1 MSIRPSHGLRAVVE
15 ANAPLWGAEAEVCRT
30 YFHSPARDATTD
42 RLWITRQCYKELIDG
57 ALFRMLAMQG
67 DFRLDELTP
76 GGVAADEGTCTEL
89 AHFLA
94 YAEALRAVTGDSSAS
109 IDMASLLAGNWP
121 ENEQLMALR
130 KAHRETRPDLGW
142 RAHAFTEGGYCT
154 LYSTG
159 MELAQCADAS
169 ATSGAQAIAA
179 ASKLVFE
186 DEWEH
191 MLEGIA
197 GLGQH
202 PLSDEDWAQLRD
214 MTVQQSRLRIHMRN
228 GQFGY
233 PVDEGRIAELLAG
246 KAEPVSFDWERAGFV
261 PPASDGP

>member
-1 MSIRPSHGLRAVVE
+1 MSIRPSPGLCALVA

-30 YFHSPARDATTD
+30 YFHSSGRDVETD

-67 DFRLDELTP
+67 HFRLEELAP
-76 GGVAADEGTCTEL
+76 GGVSADEGTCTEI

-94 YAEALRAVTGDSSAS
+94 YAEALRAVTGDPFTS

-121 ENEQLMALR
+121 ENEQLMSLR
-130 KAHRETRPDLGW
+130 KAHRKARPDLGW

-159 MELAQCADAS
+159 MELANLS
-169 ATSGAQAIAA
+169 GSSSTSGDRAIAM

-197 GLGQH
+197 GLDQH
-202 PLSDEDWAQLRD
+202 SLSEADWDQLLE
-214 MTVQQSRLRIHMRN
+214 MTVEQSSMRIYMRN

-246 KAEPVSFDWERAGFV
+246 KGPPVRFDWQRAGFI
-261 PPASDGP
+261 PPTSEGQ

>member
-1 MSIRPSHGLRAVVE
+1 MSMQPSPGLRALVE

-30 YFHSPARDATTD
+30 YFHSPFRSAETD
-42 RLWITRQCYKELIDG
+42 RLWITRQCYKELVDG

-67 DFRLDELTP
+67 DFLLEDLSP

-94 YAEALRAVTGDSSAS
+94 YAEALRVVTGDPSAS
-109 IDMASLLAGNWP
+109 IDMASLLAGNWS

-130 KAHRETRPDLGW
+130 KTHRDTRPDLGW

-159 MELAQCADAS
+159 MELGHQS
-169 ATSGAQAIAA
+169 GGSSTSGDQAIAA
-179 ASKLVFE
+179 ASRLVFE

-197 GLGQH
+197 GLNQH
-202 PLSDEDWAQLRD
+202 PLSEADWAHLCD
-214 MTVQQSRLRIHMRN
+214 MTVEQSRLRIHMRN

-233 PVDEGRIAELLAG
+233 PVDEEKIAELLAG
-246 KAEPVSFDWERAGFV
+246 KAPPVRFDWERAGFI
-261 PPASDGP
+261 PPLSKGQ

>member
-1 MSIRPSHGLRAVVE
+1 VNLSPSPGLRALVD

-30 YFHSPARDATTD
+30 YFHSPARNAETD
-42 RLWITRQCYKELIDG
+42 CLWITRQCYKELVDG

-67 DFRLDELTP
+67 RFRLDELTP
-76 GGVAADEGTCTEL
+76 GGVSADEGTCTEL

-94 YAEALRAVTGDSSAS
+94 YAEALRAVTGDRSAS

-130 KAHRETRPDLGW
+130 KTHRDARLELGW

-159 MELAQCADAS
+159 MELGDRRGNAS
-169 ATSGAQAIAA
+169 TSGDQAIAA
-179 ASKLVFE
+179 ASKLVFA

-197 GLGQH
+197 GLGKH
-202 PLSDEDWAQLRD
+202 PLSEADWEQLCD
-214 MTVQQSRLRIHMRN
+214 MTVEQSRMRIHMRN

-233 PVDEGRIAELLAG
+233 PVDDARIAELLAG
-246 KAEPVSFDWERAGFV
+246 EGAPVRFDWERAGFIS
-261 PPASDGP
+261 PAP